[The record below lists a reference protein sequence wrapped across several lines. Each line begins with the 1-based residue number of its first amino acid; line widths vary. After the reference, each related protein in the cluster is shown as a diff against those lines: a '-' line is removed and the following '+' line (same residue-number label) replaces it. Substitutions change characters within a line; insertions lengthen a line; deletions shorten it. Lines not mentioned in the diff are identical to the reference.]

1 MHPAHF
7 ALAAIADVLRC
18 SKGYLTPVRGERR
31 TRHRKANPMQDQ
43 TQQTIDAAE
52 ALAILEQAY
61 AYYQP
66 EPVLVHDADR
76 VADEEPGTCAYY
88 QAA

>member
-1 MHPAHF
+1 MQELQGPV
-7 ALAAIADVLRC
+7 AASGGVLRC
-18 SKGYLTPVRGERR
+18 SKDYLEVRGGKDGLIPKD
-31 TRHRKANPMQDQ
+31 HPMQEQ
-43 TQQTIDAAE
+43 TKSQIDAAE

-66 EPVLVHDADR
+66 EPVLVHDTARD
-76 VADEEPGTCAYY
+76 ADEEPGTCVYY

>member
-1 MHPAHF
+1 
-7 ALAAIADVLRC
+7 
-18 SKGYLTPVRGERR
+18 
-31 TRHRKANPMQDQ
+31 MQEQ
-43 TQQTIDAAE
+43 TKSQIDAAE

-66 EPVLVHDADR
+66 EPVLVHDTARD
-76 VADEEPGTCAYY
+76 ADEEPGTCVYY

>member
-1 MHPAHF
+1 
-7 ALAAIADVLRC
+7 
-18 SKGYLTPVRGERR
+18 
-31 TRHRKANPMQDQ
+31 MQDQ
-43 TQQTIDAAE
+43 TQQQNDAAE